1 MIVSAEQRLELKA
14 KIKFKE
20 EDPRRKVN
28 NLSKAV
34 GVSVEWELVNLSLWS
49 TLKSPKTN
57 TRVEIEKTLR
67 MIDKWHQKLDS
78 RISKAGRW
86 YLFSAKK
93 LEK

>member
-20 EDPRRKVN
+20 EDPTRKVN

-67 MIDKWHQKLDS
+67 MIDEVT
-78 RISKAGRW
+78 SKAR
-86 YLFSAKK
+86 
-93 LEK
+93 

>member
-34 GVSVEWELVNLSLWS
+34 GVSVE
-49 TLKSPKTN
+49 
-57 TRVEIEKTLR
+57 
-67 MIDKWHQKLDS
+67 
-78 RISKAGRW
+78 
-86 YLFSAKK
+86 
-93 LEK
+93 